1 LHHWKYGNGLK
12 EQIYAA
18 AKISPATG
26 KDDKISY
33 KHKARQL
40 LVEWAYATCDA
51 YLNSP
56 AESSSS
62 KRIRTDNKL

>member
-33 KHKARQL
+33 KQTPIYDLEGWKNYITK
-40 LVEWAYATCDA
+40 VTKEIIKI
-51 YLNSP
+51 
-56 AESSSS
+56 
-62 KRIRTDNKL
+62 KRTA